1 MPYFS
6 VNPSTW
12 PCPNIGSPGIVAIS
26 VQTPKYLSPLPNWS
40 TAVRSSGLFMKLTKR
55 LRTSGSNSRVFF
67 MTVRYLA
74 LSSSRSMFMN
84 ALL

>member
-6 VNPSTW
+6 AKPSTW
-12 PCPNIGSPGIVAIS
+12 PWPNIGSPGSVASS

-55 LRTSGSNSRVFF
+55 LRISGSNSSVFL
-67 MTVRYLA
+67 MTLRYLA
-74 LSSSRSMFMN
+74 FSSSRSMFMK